1 MGLRNRLRR
10 WMGGDDGGKF
20 VILIHYFLEG
30 GFGLVLEW
38 LNCFVNFLVIVVK
51 YVTLE
56 RTCDFFMCRDLKGH
70 ILLE

>member
-20 VILIHYFLEG
+20 VILIHDFLEG

-38 LNCFVNFLVIVVK
+38 LNCFVNF
-51 YVTLE
+51 
-56 RTCDFFMCRDLKGH
+56 
-70 ILLE
+70 